1 MQISENVY
9 VNIKIQDLDIDN
21 FLQVQDL
28 LDLQIVETAG
38 ASLPIIYASFLTAE
52 QKIINHFIRNNT
64 VIVELGESKEDCDSF
79 IVSIYSSTPPNNGA
93 EGTRRLVEFGG
104 FIINQDYMVN
114 LETKTYWGN
123 SMLVAHQVVNSY
135 FGAKPG
141 KGLQT
146 NITRTNENQVVWRQ
160 NNETPCLFLAETLV
174 HMDIMPS
181 FPLFTFDKHGTFHLN
196 DFNSVAKSEPVLNF
210 VSGNPQKTNDVQYIN
225 NFSIE
230 DFKDMYNI
238 YSGFNKVT
246 EIWGASSGIMQYAK
260 SYNEPILASTQ
271 QTDMLQ
277 SSSRT
282 LTNTVQS
289 ANVHNT
295 YVEAFVYNSN
305 KLVALSSM
313 QGAIELVGKY
323 YRNLKPTD
331 LVSVST
337 GDADIAID
345 GLYLVDTIRTQVDMR
360 RGGVL
365 HTYVYVTRDNKNSI
379 ENYIANPQR
388 GIKIKKKFWTD
399 LANAVSR
406 LRVAY
411 ATGLKIIDGTYMK
424 NVLSFATACKTNLLR
439 SFVVA
444 GVTID
449 FTSSANLIQ
458 SLINTGNSLMNSLL
472 AMIFPD
478 QIAWTFRDF
487 IIRKPSLR
495 ALLSNYISQY
505 VPYELQDIVSAI
517 VDALYHTTNSLNYI
531 AKDNGIEV
539 IKEGTTQM
547 PETTSEIDY
556 TSESQKLVNNIIT
569 DFENN
574 TSGLNIPF
582 PIIEL
587 TESQSLMSEPML
599 RDYVANQTIANLT
612 NLGYLEGVDTE
623 KLKEILLGEE
633 PIDFN
638 MIDQINKNA
647 GNSYNYR
654 LWGTYNDLTELT
666 SFFVK
671 KGYKDKYR
679 TIPCTKLINATDN
692 IKIFFACPEKE
703 TDLRFYINSKRV
715 EIVEDLE
722 GEIKEY
728 YILLDQL
735 HVLEAELKKLIEE
748 GATEEVIK
756 AKEEE
761 VDAKEKEVEAKDY
774 TKKIVFGKFNINLDY
789 TDTYGNL
796 IPYTI
801 YYTNKGFNS
810 TSVLFEVKQGGM
822 V

>member
-9 VNIKIQDLDIDN
+9 VNIKIQDLDIDD

-28 LDLQIVETAG
+28 LDLQIIETAG
-38 ASLPIIYASFLTAE
+38 ASLPIVYASFLTAE

-64 VIVELGESKEDCDSF
+64 VIVELGESKDDCDSF
-79 IVSIYSSTPPNNGA
+79 VVSIYSSTPPNNGA

-114 LETKTYWGN
+114 LETRTYWGN
-123 SMLVAHQVVNSY
+123 SMLVAHQVVNNY

-160 NNETPCLFLAETLV
+160 NNMTPCLFLAETLV

-196 DFNSVAKSEPVLNF
+196 DFNSIAKSDPVANF
-210 VSGNPQKTNDVQYIN
+210 VSGNPQKTNDIQYIN

-230 DFKDMYNI
+230 DFKDMYNR

-260 SYNEPILASTQ
+260 SYNEPVLASTQ

-313 QGAIELVGKY
+313 QGALELVGKY

-331 LVSVST
+331 LVNVST
-337 GDADIAID
+337 GDADISID
-345 GLYLVDTIRTQVDMR
+345 GLYLIDTIRTQVDMR

-365 HTYVYVTRDNKNSI
+365 HTYVYVTRDNKNSV

-449 FTSSANLIQ
+449 FTSSANLIE
-458 SLINTGNSLMNSLL
+458 SLINTGNSLMNTLL

-478 QIAWTFRDF
+478 QIAWVFRDF
-487 IIRKPSLR
+487 IIRKPTLR
-495 ALLSNYISQY
+495 ALLSNYIAQY
-505 VPYELQDIVSAI
+505 VPYELQDIISAI
-517 VDALYHTTNSLNYI
+517 VDALYHTTDSLNSI
-531 AKDNGIEV
+531 AKDNGINV
-539 IKEGTTQM
+539 ATGTTTVSAPSLVGDQ
-547 PETTSEIDY
+547 TVTDTTDTSEIDY

-587 TESQSLMSEPML
+587 TESQSLMGEPQL

-612 NLGYLEGVDTE
+612 NLGYLEGVDID
-623 KLKEILLGEE
+623 KFKEILLGEE

-666 SFFVK
+666 SFFIK

-703 TDLRFYINSKRV
+703 ADLRFYINSKRV
-715 EIVEDLE
+715 ELP
-722 GEIKEY
+722 
-728 YILLDQL
+728 
-735 HVLEAELKKLIEE
+735 
-748 GATEEVIK
+748 
-756 AKEEE
+756 
-761 VDAKEKEVEAKDY
+761 
-774 TKKIVFGKFNINLDY
+774 KFNIQLGY
-789 TDTYGNL
+789 TDAYGNS
-796 IPYTI
+796 IEYVV
-801 YYTNKGFNS
+801 YYTENGFNS

>member
-9 VNIKIQDLDIDN
+9 VNIKIQDLDIDD

-28 LDLQIVETAG
+28 LDLQVIETAG
-38 ASLPIIYASFLTAE
+38 ASLPIVYASFLTAE

-64 VIVELGESKEDCDSF
+64 VIVELGESKDDCDSF
-79 IVSIYSSTPPNNGA
+79 VVSIYSSTPPNNGA

-114 LETKTYWGN
+114 LETRTYWGN
-123 SMLVAHQVVNSY
+123 SMLVAHQVVNNY

-160 NNETPCLFLAETLV
+160 NNMTPCLFLAETLV

-196 DFNSVAKSEPVLNF
+196 DFNSIAKSDPVVNF
-210 VSGNPQKTNDVQYIN
+210 VSGNPQKTNDIQYIN

-230 DFKDMYNI
+230 DFKDMYNL
-238 YSGFNKVT
+238 YSGFNKIT
-246 EIWGASSGIMQYAK
+246 EIWGASSGIVQYAK
-260 SYNEPILASTQ
+260 SYNEPVLASTQ

-313 QGAIELVGKY
+313 QGALELVGKY

-331 LVSVST
+331 LVNVST
-337 GDADIAID
+337 GDADISID
-345 GLYLVDTIRTQVDMR
+345 GLYLIDTIRTQVDMR

-365 HTYVYVTRDNKNSI
+365 HTYVYVTRDNKNSV

-449 FTSSANLIQ
+449 FTSSANLIE
-458 SLINTGNSLMNSLL
+458 SLINTGNSLMNTLL

-478 QIAWTFRDF
+478 QIAGVFRDF

-495 ALLSNYISQY
+495 ALLSNYIAQY
-505 VPYELQDIVSAI
+505 VPYELQDIISAI
-517 VDALYHTTNSLNYI
+517 VDALYHTTDSLNSI
-531 AKDNGIEV
+531 AKDNGINV
-539 IKEGTTQM
+539 ATGTTTVSTPSLVGDQTVTD
-547 PETTSEIDY
+547 TTD

-574 TSGLNIPF
+574 TSGLSIPF

-587 TESQSLMSEPML
+587 TESQSLMSEPLL
-599 RDYVANQTIANLT
+599 RDYVADQTIANLT
-612 NLGYLEGVDTE
+612 NLGYLEGVDID
-623 KLKEILLGEE
+623 KFKEILLGEE

-666 SFFVK
+666 SFFIK

-703 TDLRFYINSKRV
+703 ADLKFYINSKRV
-715 EIVEDLE
+715 ELP
-722 GEIKEY
+722 
-728 YILLDQL
+728 
-735 HVLEAELKKLIEE
+735 
-748 GATEEVIK
+748 
-756 AKEEE
+756 
-761 VDAKEKEVEAKDY
+761 
-774 TKKIVFGKFNINLDY
+774 KFNIQLGY
-789 TDTYGNL
+789 TDAYGNP
-796 IPYTI
+796 IEYVV
-801 YYTNKGFNS
+801 YYTENGFNS

>member
-9 VNIKIQDLDIDN
+9 VNIKIKDLEVDD
-21 FLQVQDL
+21 FLQVHDL
-28 LDLQIVETAG
+28 VDLQIIETAG
-38 ASLPIIYASFLTAE
+38 TSLPIVYASFLTAE

-64 VIVELGESKEDCDSF
+64 VIVELGESKDTCDSF
-79 IVSIYSSTPPNNGA
+79 VVSIYSSTPPNNGA

-123 SMLVAHQVVNSY
+123 SMLVAHQVVNQY

-141 KGLQT
+141 KGLQS

-160 NNETPCLFLAETLV
+160 NNVTPCLFLAETLI

-196 DFNSVAKSEPVLNF
+196 DFNTVAKSEPVANF
-210 VSGNPQKTNDVQYIN
+210 VSGNPKTTKDIRYIN
-225 NFSIE
+225 NFSVE
-230 DFKDMYNI
+230 DFKDMYNL

-246 EIWGASSGIMQYAK
+246 EIWGTSSGIVQYAK
-260 SYNEPILASTQ
+260 SYNEPVLASTQ
-271 QTDMLQ
+271 QTDMIQ

-289 ANVHNT
+289 ANVHDT
-295 YVEAFVYNSN
+295 YVEAFVHNSN

-313 QGAIELVGKY
+313 QGALELVGRY
-323 YRNLKPTD
+323 YKDLKPTD
-331 LVSVST
+331 LVTVST
-337 GDADIAID
+337 GDADISID
-345 GLYLVDTIRTQVDMR
+345 GLYLIDTIRTQVDMR
-360 RGGVL
+360 RGGIL
-365 HTYVYVTRDNKNSI
+365 HTYVYVTRDNKNSV

-388 GIKIKKKFWTD
+388 GIKIRKKFWAD

-424 NVLSFATACKTNLLR
+424 NVLSFAIATKNNLLR

-449 FTSSANLIQ
+449 FTSSSNLIQ
-458 SLINTGNSLMNSLL
+458 SLINTGNSLMNTLL

-478 QIAWTFRDF
+478 QIASIFRDF

-495 ALLSNYISQY
+495 ALLSNYIAEY
-505 VPYELQDIVSAI
+505 VPFELRDIISAI
-517 VDALYHTTNSLNYI
+517 VDALFHTTNSLNSI
-531 AKDNGIEV
+531 AKDNGIEI
-539 IKEGTTQM
+539 IKEGGEIVPTT
-547 PETTSEIDY
+547 ETSEIDY
-556 TSESQKLVNNIIT
+556 TSESQKQVNQIIT

-587 TESQSLMSEPML
+587 TESQALMSEPLL

-612 NLGYLEGVDTE
+612 NLGYLEGVDKE

-638 MIDQINKNA
+638 IIEQINKNA

-666 SFFVK
+666 SFYVK
-671 KGYKDKYR
+671 KSYKDKYR

-692 IKIFFACPEKE
+692 IKIFFACPASEE
-703 TDLRFYINSKRV
+703 DLRFYINSKRI
-715 EIVEDLE
+715 ELPNFKI
-722 GEIKEY
+722 
-728 YILLDQL
+728 QL
-735 HVLEAELKKLIEE
+735 
-748 GATEEVIK
+748 G
-756 AKEEE
+756 
-761 VDAKEKEVEAKDY
+761 
-774 TKKIVFGKFNINLDY
+774 Y
-789 TDTYGNL
+789 TDAYGNP
-796 IPYTI
+796 IEYVV
-801 YYTNKGFNS
+801 YYTESGYNS